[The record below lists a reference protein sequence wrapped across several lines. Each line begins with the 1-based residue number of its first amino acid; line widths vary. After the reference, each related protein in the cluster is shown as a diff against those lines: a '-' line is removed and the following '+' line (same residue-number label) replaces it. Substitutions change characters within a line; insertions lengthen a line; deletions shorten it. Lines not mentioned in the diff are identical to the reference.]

1 MGDYFDL
8 IQNEIKFL
16 KKLDHPNIILLKDY
30 FKDKKYFYIIYEL
43 AEYGNLLDYYRK
55 TETFSE
61 EDVFI
66 LFFQILLAVD
76 FIHAKGIVHRNLK
89 ANNLKK
95 KTNIHFFKK

>member
-55 TETFSE
+55 TEIFSE

-76 FIHAKGIVHRNLK
+76 FIHNKGIVHRNLK
-89 ANNLKK
+89 ANLKK
-95 KTNIHFFKK
+95 KILIFMKK